1 MEDIWRKSNKRDK
14 IKRLGV
20 VVMESITIKDVARI
34 CNVSVST
41 VSRAINNSPDISSE
55 TREKIMQVVRD
66 NYFVPNNN
74 ARNLKRSESKTIAVL
89 IKGID
94 NAFFSPIISTLEKE
108 IQKRKYTFILQR
120 VEQNQDE
127 IDVAIALEKEKKLK
141 GIIFL
146 GGYFSHA
153 KDKLLKMTVP
163 YVLCTVGVK
172 DKLPCRLSGAVS
184 VDDVAESR
192 KMVDY
197 LCSLGHKDIAIITSS
212 PQDESIGTMRFD
224 GYRQALEKNGIEF
237 DEKLAII
244 INDEQ
249 HRYSMKNGY
258 LSMKKLLNTGKK
270 ITAVFAITDS
280 LAIGA
285 CKALNEAGLRV
296 PEDISVA
303 GYDGLELAEYYI
315 PSLTTIAQP
324 VERIAKETLKILF
337 KIISGDDTETYKVF
351 QGELIVG
358 GSTKRINQ

>member
-1 MEDIWRKSNKRDK
+1 MER
-14 IKRLGV
+14 
-20 VVMESITIKDVARI
+20 ITIKDVAKI

-41 VSRAINNSPDISSE
+41 VSRAINNSPDISDG
-55 TREKIMQVVRD
+55 TKEKIMKVVRD
-66 NYFVPNNN
+66 NYFVPNNY
-74 ARNLKRSESKTIAVL
+74 ARNLKRTQSKTIAVL

-94 NAFFSPIISTLEKE
+94 NAFFSPIISILEKE
-108 IQKRKYTFILQR
+108 IQKRKYTFVLQR
-120 VEQNQDE
+120 VEQNQNE
-127 IDVAIALEKEKKLK
+127 IDVALALENEKKLK

-146 GGYFSHA
+146 GGYFSHP
-153 KDKLLKMTVP
+153 KDKLMQMTVP
-163 YVLCTVGVK
+163 YVLCTVGIR
-172 DKLPCRLSGAVS
+172 DNLPGKICGAVS
-184 VDDVAESR
+184 VDDVAESK

-197 LCSLGHKDIAIITSS
+197 LCSLGHRDIAIITSS
-212 PQDESIGTMRFD
+212 PQDENIGTMRFE

-249 HRYSMKNGY
+249 HRYSMRNGY

-285 CKALNEAGLRV
+285 CKALNDAGLRI
-296 PEDISVA
+296 PEDVSVA

-315 PSLTTIAQP
+315 PSLTTIVQP
-324 VERIAKETLKILF
+324 VEKIAKETLKILF
-337 KIISGDDTETYKVF
+337 KIIAGDETDTYRVF
-351 QGELIVG
+351 KGGLVVG

>member
-1 MEDIWRKSNKRDK
+1 MVDIQRLRKKRDNF
-14 IKRLGV
+14 KRLGV
-20 VVMESITIKDVARI
+20 VGMESITIKDVAKI

-41 VSRAINNSPDISSE
+41 VSRAINNSPDISRE
-55 TREKIMQVVRD
+55 TREKIMKVVRD

-74 ARNLKRSESKTIAVL
+74 ARNLKRTESKTIAVL

-94 NAFFSPIISTLEKE
+94 NAFFSPIISVLEKE
-108 IQKRKYTFILQR
+108 IQKKKYTFILQR

-127 IDVAIALEKEKKLK
+127 IDVAIALEKEKRIK

-146 GGYFSHA
+146 GGYFSHS
-153 KDKLLKMTVP
+153 KDKLQKMNVP

-172 DKLPCRLSGAVS
+172 DKVSSGLCGSVS
-184 VDDVAESR
+184 VDDVDESF

-197 LCSLGHKDIAIITSS
+197 LCSLGHRDIAIITS
-212 PQDESIGTMRFD
+212 PPNDESIGTMRYE
-224 GYRQALEKNGIEF
+224 GYRQALRKNNIEF
-237 DEKLAII
+237 DEKLVII
-244 INDEQ
+244 VNDEKNM
-249 HRYSMKNGY
+249 YSMKNGY
-258 LSMKKLLNTGKK
+258 MCMKKLLNSGKK

-285 CKALNEAGLRV
+285 CKALSVSGFKI
-296 PEDISVA
+296 PDDISVA

-324 VERIAKETLKILF
+324 VEKIAKETLKILF
-337 KIISGDDTETYKVF
+337 KIISGEIEDTHKVF

-358 GSTKRINQ
+358 DSTKRIN